1 MTGNSSRGPEK
12 PSGKPFGSLRKTTYE
27 IIFRADS
34 TAGKAFDV
42 ILLVVIVC
50 SVFVV
55 MLESVTTF
63 GLRFHQVLY
72 TLEWVFT
79 ILFTIEYI
87 LRLYSSP
94 RPGKYARSFFGIIDL
109 MAVVPTYLSLI
120 FSGTQMLLV
129 IRIFRLIRIFRIFKL
144 TRYLGEARALRT
156 ALAHSRYKISVFL
169 TVILSTVVI
178 VGALMH
184 LIEGPA
190 SGFTSIPRS
199 IYWAI
204 VTMTT
209 VGYGDIAPQTMPG
222 QFLAALLMIMGYGVI
237 AVPTGIVSAEMVL
250 SKKTEARICPG
261 CGHADHEPD
270 AYFCKKCGAGLER
283 KL

>member
-1 MTGNSSRGPEK
+1 MTGNNSNGADK
-12 PSGKPFGSLRKTTYE
+12 PSEHSFGSTRKTAYE

-34 TAGKAFDV
+34 PAGKVFDV
-42 ILLVVIVC
+42 ILLVAIVC
-50 SVFVV
+50 SVIVV
-55 MLESVTTF
+55 MLESVTTI

-72 TLEWVFT
+72 ILEWVFT
-79 ILFTIEYI
+79 ILFTVEYI
-87 LRLYSSP
+87 LRLYSAP
-94 RPGKYARSFFGIIDL
+94 RPGRYARSFFGIIDL
-109 MAVVPTYLSLI
+109 MAVVPTYLSVI
-120 FSGTQMLLV
+120 FSGAQMLLV

-144 TRYLGEARALRT
+144 TRYLGEAKALRT

-184 LIEGPA
+184 LIEGEA

-209 VGYGDIAPQTMPG
+209 VGYGDIAPQTILG
-222 QFLAALLMIMGYGVI
+222 QSLAAVLMVMGYGVI

-250 SKKTEARICPG
+250 SKKTNARICPS
-261 CGHADHEPD
+261 CHHTDHEPD
-270 AYFCKKCGAGLER
+270 ARFCKKCGAGLGD
-283 KL
+283 

>member
-1 MTGNSSRGPEK
+1 MMTGKSSRDPEE
-12 PSGKPFGSLRKTTYE
+12 PTGAHFGSLRKTTYE
-27 IIFRADS
+27 VIFRADS

-42 ILLVVIVC
+42 ILLVAIVC
-50 SVFVV
+50 SVIVV
-55 MLESVTTF
+55 MLESVTTI

-72 TLEWVFT
+72 ILEWVFT
-79 ILFTIEYI
+79 LLFTAEYI
-87 LRLYSSP
+87 LRLYSAP
-94 RPGKYARSFFGIIDL
+94 RPGRYARSFFGIIDL
-109 MAVVPTYLSLI
+109 MAVIPTYLSVI
-120 FSGTQMLLV
+120 FSGAQMLLV

-169 TVILSTVVI
+169 TVIISTVVL

-184 LIEGPA
+184 LIEGSA

-209 VGYGDIAPQTMPG
+209 VGYGDIAPQTILG
-222 QFLAALLMIMGYGVI
+222 QSLAALLMIMGYGVI

-250 SKKTEARICPG
+250 SKKLEARTCPS
-261 CGHADHEPD
+261 CHLADHETD
-270 AYFCKKCGAGLER
+270 AIFCKKCGARLGH
-283 KL
+283 

>member
-1 MTGNSSRGPEK
+1 MTGNSSSGPEK
-12 PSGKPFGSLRKTTYE
+12 PPGKHFGSLKKTTYE
-27 IIFRADS
+27 VIFRADS

-50 SVFVV
+50 SVLVV
-55 MLESVTTF
+55 MLESVTTI

-79 ILFTIEYI
+79 ILFTAEYI

-129 IRIFRLIRIFRIFKL
+129 IRIFRLLRIFRIFKL
-144 TRYLGEARALRT
+144 TRYLGEAHALRI
-156 ALAHSRYKISVFL
+156 ALARSRYKVSVFL
-169 TVILSTVVI
+169 TAILSTVVI

-184 LIEGPA
+184 LIEGPVN
-190 SGFTSIPRS
+190 GFTSIPRS

-209 VGYGDIAPQTMPG
+209 VGYGDIAPQTIPG
-222 QFLAALLMIMGYGVI
+222 QFLAALLMIMGYGFI

-270 AYFCKKCGAGLER
+270 ASFCKKCGAGLD
-283 KL
+283 

>member
-1 MTGNSSRGPEK
+1 MTGKNNNGSGSSVRP
-12 PSGKPFGSLRKTTYE
+12 PFKSLRKATYE

-34 TAGKAFDV
+34 TAGKVFDV
-42 ILLVVIVC
+42 ILLIAILC
-50 SVFVV
+50 SVIVV
-55 MLESVTTF
+55 MLESVTTI

-72 TLEWVFT
+72 ILEWVFT
-79 ILFTIEYI
+79 ILFTAEYA
-87 LRLYSSP
+87 LRLYSAP
-94 RPGKYARSFFGIIDL
+94 RPARYAHSFFGIIDL

-120 FSGTQMLLV
+120 FSGAQMLLV

-169 TVILSTVVI
+169 TVILSTVVL

-184 LIEGPA
+184 LVEGSA

-209 VGYGDIAPQTMPG
+209 VGYGDIAPQTVLG
-222 QFLAALLMIMGYGVI
+222 QSLAALLMIMGYGVI

-250 SKKTEARICPG
+250 SKKMEVRTCPS
-261 CGHADHEPD
+261 CHLADHEPD
-270 AYFCKKCGAGLER
+270 AIFCKKCGARLGD
-283 KL
+283 